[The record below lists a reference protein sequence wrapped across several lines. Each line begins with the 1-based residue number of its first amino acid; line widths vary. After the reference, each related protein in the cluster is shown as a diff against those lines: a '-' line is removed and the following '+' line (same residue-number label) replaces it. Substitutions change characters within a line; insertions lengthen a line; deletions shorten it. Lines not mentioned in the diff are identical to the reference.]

1 MKPSRITTQ
10 LPTLGIFAFA
20 LASVWSLYQLF
31 NNSALHPTP
40 LYWIPATLVELVTA
54 WLAFQSVEAARQI
67 TRSNISKQDKRFAK
81 LIFGLCVT
89 LAIPTLAVSF
99 AANSYEFRGHI
110 GLASLFPVSCIAC
123 AVASAIPHIK
133 SAAVDVKVERVRED
147 VQKWRDRA
155 QELEQRCAMIEQRC
169 AELEQEL
176 TAAKQPRAMTVPD
189 STDYERICAGMN
201 GNTPSNAREVNMV
214 LNDAGY
220 YAVAD
225 STARS
230 WV

>member
-40 LYWIPATLVELVTA
+40 LYWIPAALVELVTA
-54 WLAFQSVEAARQI
+54 WLAFQAVESLRIVTDTKALKR
-67 TRSNISKQDKRFAK
+67 DKAFHK
-81 LIFGLCVT
+81 FVVIGCVV
-89 LAIPTLAVSF
+89 LSSPTLGVSF
-99 AANSYEFRGHI
+99 VANRYEFRGHI
-110 GLASLFPVSCIAC
+110 GLALLFPVSCIAC